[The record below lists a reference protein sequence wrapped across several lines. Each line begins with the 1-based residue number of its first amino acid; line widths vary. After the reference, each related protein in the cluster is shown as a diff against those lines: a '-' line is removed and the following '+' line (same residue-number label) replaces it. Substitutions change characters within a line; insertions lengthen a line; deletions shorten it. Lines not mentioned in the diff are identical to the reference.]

1 MTLWPGTVVKFW
13 LVFFLSLTV
22 LVIKSQIKTH
32 VLRDSLAKRKGY
44 RLNRRLIQLKGQ

>member
-13 LVFFLSLTV
+13 LVLFLSLTV

-32 VLRDSLAKRKGY
+32 IIRGSLAKQKGY
-44 RLNRRLIQLKGQ
+44 RLNRSMMQAKER